1 VLGVD
6 PELNPASMY
15 DATRLAEMISAIQ
28 GPPDDDSR
36 ALTGALLG
44 YPLLEVQKRAGVT
57 RAEVRNA
64 ERQVRFTEAMCR
76 HLVGD
81 ELADA
86 LGVRRTSWRLAV
98 AITQRIVRGV
108 ELVRTSV
115 PSVADGAAIA
125 AGSRYW
131 DRAIEVGLAGAT
143 AEFAL
148 PDRLA
153 AA

>member
-1 VLGVD
+1 
-6 PELNPASMY
+6 MY

-44 YPLLEVQKRAGVT
+44 YPLLEVQKRAGAT
-57 RAEVRNA
+57 RAEMRNA

-108 ELVRTSV
+108 ELVRTRV

-125 AGSRYW
+125 AGNRYW